1 MNTFFEK
8 IQRYDL
14 LRAILF
20 LIAGLIILIAPRS
33 VFNTIVYLVA
43 GYVACL
49 GVINLYSNYKEKRQ
63 TGYVNMQMT
72 TGILLLIAAAAI
84 LVFAKGLL
92 SIVPFFLGIMITISG
107 CTRLMASF
115 NQKRNGL
122 PFITGLLFSLFVIV
136 AGIILVFNPFQTWL
150 LFFQIFG
157 GVLIFMGISDLI
169 NHFQRKRSY

>member
-20 LIAGLIILIAPRS
+20 LIAGVVIVIAPRS

-43 GYVACL
+43 GYIAVL
-49 GVINLYSNYKEKRQ
+49 GLINLYASYKEKRQ
-63 TGYVNMQMT
+63 TGYTSMQMT
-72 TGILLLIAAAAI
+72 TGVLLLIAAAAI

-92 SIVPFFLGIMITISG
+92 AIVPFFLGIMITISG

-115 NQKRNGL
+115 NQKRAGL
-122 PFITGLLFSLFVIV
+122 PFITGVLFSLLVII
-136 AGIILVFNPFQTWL
+136 AGIVLVFNPFRTWL
-150 LFFQIFG
+150 IFFQIFG
-157 GVLIFMGISDLI
+157 GVLIFMGFSDVI
-169 NHFQRKRSY
+169 NHFQRKRNY